1 MGIGLTE
8 IKNGISLQKV
18 TMKTFSFS
26 LICLVL
32 LTQCQQNSKQNTV
45 QQKPKS
51 QTKQSFKPVANA
63 SMAFQVEGMV
73 CKMGCGG
80 AIRKELLESGAV
92 TRVDVAF
99 VEEAKSQEIVAYYD
113 STKIQVEG
121 LKKILETT
129 NDGQFKVIRSY
140 LPVRSK

>member
-1 MGIGLTE
+1 
-8 IKNGISLQKV
+8 
-18 TMKTFSFS
+18 MKTFSFS
-26 LICLVL
+26 LIFLVL

-51 QTKQSFKPVANA
+51 QTKQSSKPVANA

-113 STKIQVEG
+113 STKIQVEE
-121 LKKILETT
+121 LKKILEST
-129 NDGQFKVIRSY
+129 NEGQFKVIRNY
-140 LPVRSK
+140 LPERSK

>member
-1 MGIGLTE
+1 
-8 IKNGISLQKV
+8 
-18 TMKTFSFS
+18 MKTFSFS

-51 QTKQSFKPVANA
+51 QTKQSSKPVANA

-113 STKIQVEG
+113 STKIQVEE
-121 LKKILETT
+121 LKKILEST
-129 NDGQFKVIRSY
+129 NEGQFKVIRNY
-140 LPVRSK
+140 LPERSK

>member
-1 MGIGLTE
+1 
-8 IKNGISLQKV
+8 
-18 TMKTFSFS
+18 MKTIAFS
-26 LICLVL
+26 LLCLVL
-32 LTQCQQNSKQNTV
+32 LSQCQNNSKQNTAK
-45 QQKPKS
+45 QTPKTQAPKS
-51 QTKQSFKPVANA
+51 SKPLSNA
-63 SMAFQVEGMV
+63 AMAFQVEGMV

-129 NDGQFKVIRSY
+129 NEGQFKVIRNY
-140 LPVRSK
+140 LPERSK

>member
-8 IKNGISLQKV
+8 IKNGVSLQKV

-51 QTKQSFKPVANA
+51 QTKQSSKPVANA

-73 CKMGCGG
+73 CKMG
-80 AIRKELLESGAV
+80 
-92 TRVDVAF
+92 
-99 VEEAKSQEIVAYYD
+99 
-113 STKIQVEG
+113 
-121 LKKILETT
+121 
-129 NDGQFKVIRSY
+129 
-140 LPVRSK
+140 

>member
-8 IKNGISLQKV
+8 IKNGVSLQKV

-51 QTKQSFKPVANA
+51 QTKQSSKPVANA

-92 TRVDVAF
+92 TQVDVAF